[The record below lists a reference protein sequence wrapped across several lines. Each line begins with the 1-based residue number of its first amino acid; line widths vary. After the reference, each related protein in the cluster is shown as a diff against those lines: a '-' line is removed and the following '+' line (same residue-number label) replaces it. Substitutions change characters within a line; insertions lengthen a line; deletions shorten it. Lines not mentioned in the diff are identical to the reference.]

1 MKKNESS
8 QSVAYSIS
16 HQNLF
21 CEHLVR
27 FALGPTISRLEFG
40 SVNGLDTKDIAIELS
55 LRIPTSSLLNAIPA
69 LHRDLEEDSFKEQL
83 VNDLKGIIEQLE
95 KN

>member
-1 MKKNESS
+1 MTDNEKPNSIF
-8 QSVAYSIS
+8 YSTN
-16 HQNLF
+16 HQNVF

-27 FALGPTISRLEFG
+27 FGLGPTISRLEFG
-40 SVNGLDTKDIAIELS
+40 SVNGLDTKDVAIEFS

-69 LHRDLEEDSFKEQL
+69 LYRDLEEESFKEQL

-95 KN
+95 RS